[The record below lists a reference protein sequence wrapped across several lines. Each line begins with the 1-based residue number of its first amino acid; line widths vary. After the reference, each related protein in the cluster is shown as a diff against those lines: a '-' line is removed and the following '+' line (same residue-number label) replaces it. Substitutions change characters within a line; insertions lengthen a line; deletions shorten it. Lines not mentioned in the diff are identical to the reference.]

1 VYYYYIVIIFLTLL
15 LTCNSIVFL
24 CINNHPALA
33 NFTLEHQQ
41 LILPQ
46 EIYEKHW
53 THSHEEDHDDI
64 QVYRP
69 STFNF
74 PLSRGRIAFE
84 IEKSG
89 IFIQYGIGPDDTR
102 KKVEGNWTIEEPNT
116 IRIDFADKSVKSYK
130 MNIVSY
136 NNNTL
141 LIKKILKSLDNTFYA
156 SSHI

>member
-1 VYYYYIVIIFLTLL
+1 MGKRNLIYYYIVMIFLTLL
-15 LTCNSIVFL
+15 FTSYSLVFL
-24 CINNHPALA
+24 YIDNHPALA
-33 NFTLEHQQ
+33 NLTLEHQQ

-46 EIYEKHW
+46 EIYEKRW
-53 THSHEEDHDDI
+53 THSHEEDYDDI

-89 IFIQYGIGPDDTR
+89 IFIQYGIGPDDTK

-116 IRIDFADKSVKSYK
+116 IKINFADKAIKSYSMK
-130 MNIVSY
+130 ILSY
-136 NNNTL
+136 DNNTL
-141 LIKKILKSLDNTFYA
+141 LIKKY
-156 SSHI
+156 

>member
-1 VYYYYIVIIFLTLL
+1 MDKRNLIYYYIVMIFLTLL
-15 LTCNSIVFL
+15 FTSYSIVFL
-24 CINNHPALA
+24 HIDNHPALA
-33 NFTLEHQQ
+33 NLTLEHQQ

-46 EIYEKHW
+46 EIYEKRW
-53 THSHEEDHDDI
+53 THSHEEDYDDI

-89 IFIQYGIGPDDTR
+89 IFIQYGIGPDDTK

-116 IRIDFADKSVKSYK
+116 IKINFADKAIKSYSMK
-130 MNIVSY
+130 ILSY
-136 NNNTL
+136 DNNTL
-141 LIKKILKSLDNTFYA
+141 LIKKY
-156 SSHI
+156 